1 MESKHTERPNKGSF
15 AWGSWDIGGAK
26 HWWSCPAFHLL
37 TPGNFEPACI
47 TDTGSYRLR
56 EVQLHLIHKAPSPRL
71 TRLDRPH
78 DWVLRLMEVLRRMF
92 TGRRIAAPHMP
103 ADHAHPQMNP
113 PASNLQTLLAPRRRR
128 FYIANL
134 PQMSALHLS
143 HRLPPEMQLHTN
155 PKRKSKSERT
165 HKSILHPLRNPI
177 LLQLPVER
185 SLPDTQQP
193 SRHQLVPLQLSN
205 RPQNRL
211 PLHLRDRDDP
221 AISSLRSRS
230 GGIRRFTTFSRK
242 KRSLRNR
249 PCSTIAARS
258 RLVAAST
265 RAEIGLA
272 CVDPTGLTSFSCSAR
287 SSFACRSSGSSPISS
302 RNTVPPSAAANSPS
316 FARSAPVNAPFT
328 WPNSSLSISVGT
340 SDPQSTGTNGFAAFG
355 PLKWIDRATNSFPVP
370 LSPRISTGC
379 VENATFDKIRYSF
392 SISGDCPTI
401 PPTPF
406 CDRSLSRSCR
416 LSIS

>member
-15 AWGSWDIGGAK
+15 AGESWDIGGAK
-26 HWWSCPAFHLL
+26 HWWSYPAFHQL
-37 TPGNFEPACI
+37 TLGNFEPACI

-71 TRLDRPH
+71 TRLNRPH
-78 DWVLRLMEVLRRMF
+78 DRVLRLMEVLRRMF

-134 PQMSALHLS
+134 TQMSALHLS
-143 HRLPPEMQLHTN
+143 HGLPPGMQLHTN

-193 SRHQLVPLQLSN
+193 SRHQLVPLQLPN

-221 AISSLRSRS
+221 AISSLR
-230 GGIRRFTTFSRK
+230 
-242 KRSLRNR
+242 
-249 PCSTIAARS
+249 P
-258 RLVAAST
+258 
-265 RAEIGLA
+265 
-272 CVDPTGLTSFSCSAR
+272 
-287 SSFACRSSGSSPISS
+287 
-302 RNTVPPSAAANSPS
+302 
-316 FARSAPVNAPFT
+316 
-328 WPNSSLSISVGT
+328 
-340 SDPQSTGTNGFAAFG
+340 
-355 PLKWIDRATNSFPVP
+355 
-370 LSPRISTGC
+370 
-379 VENATFDKIRYSF
+379 
-392 SISGDCPTI
+392 
-401 PPTPF
+401 
-406 CDRSLSRSCR
+406 R
-416 LSIS
+416 LSQSCLRRAIRTRNPLHPKVLQLRRQIAHMQHRPRRQRASPLDRILQLSHIARPVVLRHHPQHVVRKGMYDAGLPLHPLQKVHRQHRY